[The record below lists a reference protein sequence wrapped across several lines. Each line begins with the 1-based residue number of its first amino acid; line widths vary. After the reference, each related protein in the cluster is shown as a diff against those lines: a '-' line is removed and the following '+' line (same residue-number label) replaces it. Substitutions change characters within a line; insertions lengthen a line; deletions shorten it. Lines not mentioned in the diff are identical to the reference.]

1 MRLDELRCDEETE
14 LHIWSRH
21 RVAPREVEEAAY
33 AAVLTLR
40 GRDRGVYEAYG
51 RTAAGRYLMVAV
63 RSLGKGVAR
72 VITARDMSHAERR
85 RYERY
90 AAH

>member
-1 MRLDELRCDEETE
+1 MRIDQLRCDEETE

-33 AAVLTLR
+33 FSGLVLR
-40 GRDRGVYEAYG
+40 GRARDVYEVFG
-51 RTAAGRYLMVAV
+51 RTEQGRLLMVAV
-63 RSLGKGVAR
+63 RYRGRGVAQ

-85 RYERY
+85 RFEKHT
-90 AAH
+90 AH